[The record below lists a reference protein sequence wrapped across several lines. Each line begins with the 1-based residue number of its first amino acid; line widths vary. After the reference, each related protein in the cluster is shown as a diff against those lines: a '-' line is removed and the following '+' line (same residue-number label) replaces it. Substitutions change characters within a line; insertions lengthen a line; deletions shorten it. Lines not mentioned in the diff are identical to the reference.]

1 MSTTTT
7 KALKK
12 KVEDVK
18 AVSNVAIVPDL
29 SVIVKKTYRMAET
42 LRNVPLPGE

>member
-12 KVEDVK
+12 RTEKVK
-18 AVSNVAIVPDL
+18 TVSDVAIVPDL

-42 LRNVPLPGE
+42 LRNFPLPGE